1 MKIHTSDRASAE
13 KWLKEVEELNN
24 ETEATV
30 KAAGQA
36 VKNISEMADGSL
48 IDELVLGGDK
58 LMTIAVDLSKTM
70 SGFTSM
76 VNNILNI
83 GEDFVKNGPK
93 YIKDAFKNILK

>member
-36 VKNISEMADGSL
+36 VKNISELADGSL
-48 IDELVLGGDK
+48 IDALGLGDK

-83 GEDFVKNGPK
+83 GEDFVKNGTK

>member
-1 MKIHTSDRASAE
+1 MKIHTSDRGTAE
-13 KWLKEVEELNN
+13 KWLQEVEDLNT

-36 VKNISEMADGSL
+36 VHDISLMADGTL
-48 IDELVLGGDK
+48 IDELVKGGDK

-70 SGFTSM
+70 SGFTKM
-76 VNNILNI
+76 VNDILNI
-83 GEDFVKNGPK
+83 GEDFVKNGTK

>member
-48 IDELVLGGDK
+48 IDALGLGDK

-83 GEDFVKNGPK
+83 GEDFVKNGTK